1 MTCFLRKKFPATR
14 FDRLIRIIV
23 DFRQLK
29 KRCEHCGAAVK
40 SEHILSQM
48 WQKHDFK
55 VWYIYECGLAYLSV
69 ISTKNQLILISGYW
83 VRNGEIKQLNSSVN
97 FSFFFKIFFQKEMPQ
112 KDLMLIQTFK
122 FSALLI
128 DFVHYVLHQQS
139 VVEFCLYVTYP
150 PPIWWYIPHFPQC
163 NPNQFSN
170 PWWC

>member
-1 MTCFLRKKFPATR
+1 MTRFLRKKFPATR

-40 SEHILSQM
+40 VNIFCPKCDKTMILKSGLYM
-48 WQKHDFK
+48 W
-55 VWYIYECGLAYLSV
+55 AYLSV
-69 ISTKNQLILISGYW
+69 KSTKNKPIW
-83 VRNGEIKQLNSSVN
+83 RNKTIKF
-97 FSFFFKIFFQKEMPQ
+97 FSRFFVFFKIFFKEMPQ

-122 FSALLI
+122 FSTFLI

-170 PWWC
+170 P